1 MSNNLY
7 RDIIGDGLW
16 RNNVVFTQM
25 LALCPLMAVTTTAT
39 NGLGMGFAT
48 TGVLLLS
55 NITISA
61 LRAYITPEVRIP
73 VYVLLIAS
81 LVTMAD
87 MAVSYTHLDVYKR
100 QGGAWAKPAR
110 CCWRSAAAGCC
121 GNG

>member
-61 LRAYITPEVRIP
+61 LRAYI
-73 VYVLLIAS
+73 LSLI
-81 LVTMAD
+81 
-87 MAVSYTHLDVYKR
+87 HI
-100 QGGAWAKPAR
+100 
-110 CCWRSAAAGCC
+110 
-121 GNG
+121 